1 MAMSKQDF
9 IALADAIREHNTLTP
24 TAETP
29 FTAAHLETLAHFCKR
44 QNYNFMKS
52 RWVGYI
58 DGTNGP
64 SGGSVKPK
72 FKVPANGK
80 VHKFATIQD
89 ASDFCNGYFQTSGIV
104 LTIQAI

>member
-9 IALADAIREHNTLTP
+9 IALADAIREHNTLAS

-29 FTAAHLETLAHFCKR
+29 FTDAHLETLAHFCKR

-58 DGTNGP
+58 AGENGP
-64 SGGSVKPK
+64 SGGAIKAPK
-72 FKVPANGK
+72 TKDTV
-80 VHKFATIQD
+80 TY
-89 ASDFCNGYFQTSGIV
+89 SRGIGAGV
-104 LTIQAI
+104 THERIAE